1 MLDNKKNSPIVTQ
14 LFIKG
19 KKTNIFL
26 FFITQSYF
34 AVRKTKLED

>member
-1 MLDNKKNSPIVTQ
+1 MLNNKKKNSIVTQ

-26 FFITQSYF
+26 VFITQSYL